1 MQFPNPA
8 LLGVA
13 YGLSEAGLAFLKR
26 SRDDSVDADRATLRI
41 LWVTVVVSVTAGILA
56 GTHLPAAAMGN
67 ARWCSGPVAG
77 CSCWA

>member
-41 LWVTVVVSVTAGILA
+41 LWVTDRAC
-56 GTHLPAAAMGN
+56 
-67 ARWCSGPVAG
+67 R
-77 CSCWA
+77 